1 MADRYCGNCGQ
12 ELGTGNRFCPGC
24 GRPIHETAVVPT
36 PEADVPV
43 PPLPVTEAEDRTG
56 SGGGVSTTFV
66 ALGITVLIFALLGAL
81 ASGSGGAATVVLIIL
96 AVVLL
101 GVRTRRME
109 GAKDR
114 GPLRPGA
121 DQPVPEAE
129 RPRILEEE
137 MGTFVNRGY
146 LVQYRTPTTA
156 QLFRHKHF
164 SFVWALLW
172 FLVFGIG
179 IVVYLIY
186 YAAKRDDNVYLR
198 VDEYGAVRAT
208 WQ

>member
-1 MADRYCGNCGQ
+1 MRQLRSG
-12 ELGTGNRFCPGC
+12 
-24 GRPIHETAVVPT
+24 V
-36 PEADVPV
+36 
-43 PPLPVTEAEDRTG
+43 G
-56 SGGGVSTTFV
+56 SGGLLTTFT
-66 ALGITVLIFALLGAL
+66 ALAITVLTFAFLGAL
-81 ASGSGGAATVVLIIL
+81 ASGSGGTATVVLIIL
-96 AVVLL
+96 AVVVL

-129 RPRILEEE
+129 RLPVLEEE
-137 MGTFVNRGY
+137 MGTLVRRGY

-156 QLFRHKHF
+156 QLFRPKRF

-198 VDEYGAVRAT
+198 VDEYGAVRTT